1 MIVVGVL
8 LVLLAALFMVGFVLA
23 SGGSTEAEFYGLILP
38 NLSARALVLLGLT
51 LGLALALGFG
61 IVRGRIAR
69 WSRRRKARRAAA
81 AESPVGGDGLAGE
94 PAESY
99 PTQSPA
105 PEAR

>member
-8 LVLLAALFMVGFVLA
+8 LVLLAALFVVGFVLA

-38 NLSARALVLLGLT
+38 NLSARTLVLLGLT

-81 AESPVGGDGLAGE
+81 ESLVGGDGLAGE